1 MLSFFQSNNQCD
13 WISNRNV
20 TAYKSLNR
28 KQYFNVTKTTLPI
41 YNLTILDYML
51 VKDPITIR
59 ITNAFRIKVFDQ
71 LLPSLFSLTWGG
83 IND

>member
-1 MLSFFQSNNQCD
+1 MIEFQIEMLQHMK
-13 WISNRNV
+13 
-20 TAYKSLNR
+20 ANR

-71 LLPSLFSLTWGG
+71 LLPSLFSLT
-83 IND
+83 